1 METMRTDLTTR
12 QPRVLVV
19 DRHPDTLT
27 QLERLLTACGYD
39 VRTAD
44 SCAAA
49 RASLHASDDVPH
61 VVVSEIWLG
70 DGDGVDLLR
79 ELKRACGCGTIAH
92 TACGMADDVARCR
105 AAGIDRHLLK
115 PLGVREL
122 PHLIAT
128 MAA

>member
-1 METMRTDLTTR
+1 MRTDCPTR
-12 QPRVLVV
+12 PPRVLVV

-44 SCAAA
+44 CCAAA
-49 RASLHASDDVPH
+49 RASLVGDTPH

-79 ELKRACGCGTIAH
+79 ELKQACGCGTIAH

-122 PHLIAT
+122 PHVIAT
-128 MAA
+128 IAA